1 MRLSIVRNRVH
12 GDNMCSS
19 ISVIEDV
26 TFIILAYN
34 EEKSIGAL
42 LTRINELYPKAKVI
56 VVDNN
61 SSDRTSEIAEEKGAM
76 VVKEKKQGKA
86 NAIFTGFKRLK
97 TKYAVMMDADGTYHP
112 EDSIRLIQALKRENA
127 DVVLGS
133 RLKGE
138 II

>member
-12 GDNMCSS
+12 GDNMYSS
-19 ISVIEDV
+19 KVIEDV
-26 TFIILAYN
+26 TFIIPAYN
-34 EEKSIGAL
+34 EEKSIGTL
-42 LTRINELYPKAKVI
+42 LTRINELYPKAKIIVI
-56 VVDNN
+56 DNN
-61 SSDRTSEIAEEKGAM
+61 SSDRTSEIAEEKGAI
-76 VVKEKKQGKA
+76 VIKEKKQGKA

-97 TKYAVMMDADGTYHP
+97 TEYAVMMDADGTYPP

>member
-97 TKYAVMMDADGTYHP
+97 TKYAVMMDADGTYPP